1 MKGNFQMSNC
11 ECGCQEE
18 APQTPVKL
26 KVPED
31 FTSHK
36 FVRVSY
42 NNGLHSFAVTD
53 AVTGIVKT
61 LRVNDL
67 DLKDGPDAE
76 QLLNNYFFGEKP
88 LEG

>member
-1 MKGNFQMSNC
+1 MSNC
-11 ECGCQEE
+11 ECGCSEE
-18 APQTPVKL
+18 DQAPVSL

-53 AVTGIVKT
+53 SVTGIVKT
-61 LRVNDL
+61 IRVNDSE
-67 DLKDGPDAE
+67 LKDGSDAE
-76 QLLNNYFFGEKP
+76 QILNNYFFGEKP
-88 LEG
+88 LGGENV